1 MLIDLEKS
9 ALVKDGIKEMICHIA
24 GRNKHNNKKAWF
36 IAIRTVIKEYEQK
49 ILEEFLPVLL
59 DDFGK
64 DIVIKFSGGTM
75 SEEDISKL
83 KVFMKMVER
92 SNCKKLLEELLQKIG
107 EVKIDFLLLLKHKKY
122 ENKVMTKHSTLR

>member
-9 ALVKDGIKEMICHIA
+9 ALESIVKDGIKEMICHIA

-75 SEEDISKL
+75 SEENISKL
-83 KVFMKMVER
+83 KVFMSGFCARFK
-92 SNCKKLLEELLQKIG
+92 
-107 EVKIDFLLLLKHKKY
+107 DD
-122 ENKVMTKHSTLR
+122 